1 MNATPR
7 SKALSRLDALA
18 PQIAY
23 HLFKLTCCVDTR
35 SEFRDGWL
43 KELNAWRGE
52 LSLLRK
58 SKMKYGNYDVP
69 LLMEHIFDHHCD
81 DLAALSAWARADGLE
96 VNAGVFSQLEAVVE
110 KFCETCIS
118 GERFQ
123 PDKQDGIN

>member
-1 MNATPR
+1 MDATPR

-23 HLFKLTCCVDTR
+23 HLFKLTCCIDPH

-52 LSLLRK
+52 LSILRK

-69 LLMEHIFDHHCD
+69 LLMEHIFEHHCD
-81 DLAALSAWARADGLE
+81 DLAALAAWARADGLDVKVE
-96 VNAGVFSQLEAVVE
+96 AFSDLEAVVE
-110 KFCETCIS
+110 LFCETCIS
-118 GERFQ
+118 GERFL
-123 PDKQDGIN
+123 PGARE